1 MATTPTKPKP
11 SLFTGAMNEFV
22 HHVGDSSYHFF
33 YRQISPE
40 HDEYVT
46 QEWPRIAVVNLGG
59 PEGATLHDEVFQEWF
74 SKQTYLPVLVEK
86 YGETVSET
94 VTANRAL
101 ILEMDK
107 LHTLTLLDAL
117 DGWDLAEPM
126 NPENIKG
133 LPRMIKRL
141 LAEDILAAS
150 NTGVGAIQFFRR
162 LSQVSG

>member
-22 HHVGDSSYHFF
+22 HHVGENSYHFF

-46 QEWPRIAVVNLGG
+46 EEWPRIAVVNLGG
-59 PEGATLHDEVFQEWF
+59 PEGVTLHDKEFDEWF
-74 SKQTYLPVLVEK
+74 SKQTFITVLVEK
-86 YGETVSET
+86 DGELVPKK

-107 LHTLTLLDAL
+107 LHTLTLIDAL
-117 DGWDLAEPM
+117 DRWDLAEPM
-126 NPENIKG
+126 NTENIKA

-141 LAEDILAAS
+141 AGEDILAAS
-150 NTGVGAIQFFRR
+150 TTGVGAIQFFRR